1 MSGTKSSKEP
11 SKKLVLDTSIIVE
24 YIVSG
29 SPYRKLLEQ
38 LLSRAEAGE
47 LSLYVCPVTL
57 SETMYVA
64 DRIYTIAGVPDPNE
78 EACRFASW
86 VHHKFSVVELDYDLL
101 VMAAELKK
109 MLKIA
114 LPDCFVIAS
123 AKKIGG
129 VALFKRIE
137 EEMRPVLDE
146 LRKHNVLFAQELLE
160 QRKAPSK

>member
-1 MSGTKSSKEP
+1 MSGTKSSREHL
-11 SKKLVLDTSIIVE
+11 KKLVLDTSILVE
-24 YIVSG
+24 YIVSR
-29 SPYRKLLEQ
+29 SPYRKFLEQ
-38 LLSRAEAGE
+38 LLSKAEASE

-64 DRIYTIAGVPDPNE
+64 DRIYKAAGVPNPNE
-78 EACRFASW
+78 EAYRLASW
-86 VHHKFSVVELDYDLL
+86 VHHTFNVIELDYDLL
-101 VMAAELKK
+101 VMAAEFKK
-109 MLKIA
+109 TLRIA

-129 VALFKRIE
+129 AALFKKIE

-146 LRKHNVLFAQELLE
+146 LRKHNILFAQELLE